1 MNSWI
6 PLIYYILNNSLKFR
20 LMHYGQKNPFCLVTI
35 RLFHSELF
43 LMWKY
48 YPRDYSKHFALL
60 LFLHRSL
67 SLKETFHASKGYRG
81 SGAKYVN
88 FAPRNFGTVNLYLLV
103 TWYYTQLTPVLMLI
117 ECLWYSIAMLGSHLA
132 LSAWTW

>member
-1 MNSWI
+1 
-6 PLIYYILNNSLKFR
+6 
-20 LMHYGQKNPFCLVTI
+20 
-35 RLFHSELF
+35 
-43 LMWKY
+43 MWKY

-88 FAPRNFGTVNLYLLV
+88 FAPTNFGTVNLYLLV
-103 TWYYTQLTPVLMLI
+103 T
-117 ECLWYSIAMLGSHLA
+117 
-132 LSAWTW
+132 